1 MLGFISF
8 DNNSFHAACY
18 LLVYPPPILNGQYNS
33 SILNTF
39 YNSSYFK
46 YFLKSS
52 WLKGCFP
59 SSVLGCLISRS
70 SWSQLRTPGIHGNFA
85 WGGHSPHGATLLF
98 LKIVV
103 WKDSSRCMQPSSCCD
118 GLWVQIKGLPWL
130 ALLPDFL
137 CFIGLA

>member
-33 SILNTF
+33 SILIQF
-39 YNSSYFK
+39 LLFK
-46 YFLKSS
+46 IFLKSL

-59 SSVLGCLISRS
+59 SSVLGCLISWS
-70 SWSQLRTPGIHGNFA
+70 SWSQVRTPGIHGNFA
-85 WGGHSPHGATLLF
+85 WGGHSPHGATLSLLF

-103 WKDSSRCMQPSSCCD
+103 
-118 GLWVQIKGLPWL
+118 
-130 ALLPDFL
+130 
-137 CFIGLA
+137 